1 MSASVDLGAA
11 VIASLDESA
20 LERLAELL
28 APRLAGKL
36 AVSEARESAWLD
48 SQAAAEHLC
57 MSRAAVYRL
66 ASERRIPFSQSV
78 AGGKLWFRRAELDEW
93 RTRGG

>member
-1 MSASVDLGAA
+1 VSTLAQALLAE
-11 VIASLDESA
+11 LDDGA

-28 APRLAGKL
+28 APRLAGKF
-36 AVSEARESAWLD
+36 AASEARESTWLD
-48 SQAAAEHLC
+48 SQGAAQHLC

-66 ASERRIPFSQSV
+66 ASERRIPFSQSI
-78 AGGKLWFRRAELDEW
+78 AGGKLWFRRTELDEW

>member
-1 MSASVDLGAA
+1 MSTLAEVL
-11 VIASLDESA
+11 
-20 LERLAELL
+20 LAELDDAALDVLAARL
-28 APRLAGKL
+28 APRLVEKL
-36 AVSEARESAWLD
+36 AASEARESAWLD
-48 SQAAAEHLC
+48 SQGAADHLC

-78 AGGKLWFRRAELDEW
+78 AGGKLWFRRAELNEW